1 MKIREAVIEDF
12 EQIWIIFQNIVSSG
26 ETYAYPVETSKE
38 EAFQI
43 WMEQPHK
50 TFVCVEQQNIF
61 GTYYLKPNNPGQG
74 SHVCNCGYMVS
85 PDARG
90 KGLAT
95 LMCKHSQ
102 KAAKEL
108 VYKAMQFNLV
118 VVSNEQAIRLWT
130 RLGFENVGRINKAF
144 LHPKLGYVDAL
155 LMYKWL

>member
-1 MKIREAVIEDF
+1 MKIREAVKEDF
-12 EQIWIIFQNIVSSG
+12 EQIWIIFHHIVSAG
-26 ETYAYPVETSKE
+26 ETYAYSIETSKE

-50 TFVCVEQQNIF
+50 TFVCVEQQLIF

-85 PDARG
+85 PDTRG

-95 LMCKHSQ
+95 LMCEHSQ

-108 VYKAMQFNLV
+108 DYKAMQFNLV

-130 RLGFENVGRINKAF
+130 RLGFETVGRITKAF

>member
-1 MKIREAVIEDF
+1 
-12 EQIWIIFQNIVSSG
+12 
-26 ETYAYPVETSKE
+26 
-38 EAFQI
+38 
-43 WMEQPHK
+43 MEQPHK
-50 TFVCVEQQNIF
+50 TFVCVEQQHIF

-85 PDARG
+85 PNARG
-90 KGLAT
+90 KGLGT
-95 LMCKHSQ
+95 LMCEHSQ

-108 VYKAMQFNLV
+108 DYKAMQFNLV

-130 RLGFENVGRINKAF
+130 RLGFETVGSITKAF

>member
-1 MKIREAVIEDF
+1 MNIREAEKDDF
-12 EQIWIIFQNIVSSG
+12 KHNCIIFQHIFSAG
-26 ETYAYPVETSKE
+26 ETYAYPLETSKE

-50 TFVCVEQQNIF
+50 TFVCVKQQHIF

-85 PDARG
+85 PNARG

-95 LMCKHSQ
+95 LMCEHSQ

-108 VYKAMQFNLV
+108 DYKAMQFNLV
-118 VVSNEQAIRLWT
+118 VISNEQAILLWT
-130 RLGFENVGRINKAF
+130 RLGFETVGRINKAF